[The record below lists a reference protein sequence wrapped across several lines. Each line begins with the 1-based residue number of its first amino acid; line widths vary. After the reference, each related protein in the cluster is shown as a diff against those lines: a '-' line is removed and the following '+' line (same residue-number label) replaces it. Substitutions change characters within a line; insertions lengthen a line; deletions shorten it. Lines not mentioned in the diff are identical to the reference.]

1 MGIFPRGY
9 REKELRGIENL
20 FGGLYILNRSISHFS
35 ASFAGSEDKGCQS
48 QIMKVYT
55 FFSCGLGDRPY
66 VSSPGLPEDLA

>member
-9 REKELRGIENL
+9 REKGLRGIENL
-20 FGGLYILNRSISHFS
+20 FGGFYILNRSISHFS

-55 FFSCGLGDRPY
+55 F
-66 VSSPGLPEDLA
+66 LAVISGIGPMFQAPVFPKI